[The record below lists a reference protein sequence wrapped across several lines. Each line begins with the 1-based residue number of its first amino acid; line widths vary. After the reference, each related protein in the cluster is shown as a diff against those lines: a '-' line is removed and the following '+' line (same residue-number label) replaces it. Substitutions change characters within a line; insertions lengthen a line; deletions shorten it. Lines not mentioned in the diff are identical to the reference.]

1 MINHQKIHKIWRIS
15 QKSVKT
21 ATTLHG
27 NHYIGSGKFPEII
40 LSTLTMP
47 STNAGLSSVTRD
59 GNRVSV
65 HFPGIVGLLAH

>member
-21 ATTLHG
+21 ATNLHG
-27 NHYIGSGKFPEII
+27 NHYIGSGKLPEII
-40 LSTLTMP
+40 VSTLTMP